1 MRKFDEATRK
11 EQARAIAQA
20 AERTRKKR
28 DAGERNAPQG
38 RRRGHGGGPGGGPG
52 PTEKARDFG
61 GSIRKLVSYLGSYK
75 FPILAVILMAV
86 GSTVFNVLGPIV
98 LGQATTE
105 LANGIAAKVAGTGGI
120 NFGLIGLI
128 LIAVLGLYGVSAALS
143 FAQGWVMTGV
153 VQRVS
158 HRLRCDIEAKIDRLP
173 MRYFESHATGDILS
187 RITNDVDTLGMNLNQ
202 SVTTLITS
210 LVTIVGVIGLMLYI
224 SPIITAIALLT
235 IPLSVVVIM
244 CVVKRSQKYFFA
256 QQEFL
261 GRVNG
266 QVEEVFS
273 NQNIVKA
280 FNREDAACDVFKRDN
295 DTLYTTAW
303 KSQFLSG
310 LMMPLINLVENA
322 GYVAVAIAGAAL
334 AIQGVITIGNI
345 QASIQYVKNLT
356 QPMQQLSMVFNQL
369 QSMAA
374 AAERVFEFLGETE
387 MPSDETDAKPFP
399 AKVESIEFDHV
410 KFGYDAN
417 SPVIHDF
424 SARVEA
430 GQTIALVGPTGA
442 GKTTMVKLLERFYD
456 VDGGS
461 IRINGVD
468 IREYTRHDLR
478 GSMAMVLQDAWL
490 YSASIRENIRYG
502 KMSASDDE
510 VVLAAKAAFA
520 DGFIRALPHGYDT
533 RINEDASNISQGQRQ
548 LLTIARALLA
558 NRQVLILDEA
568 TSSVDTRTEALIQKA
583 MDRLMHGRTS
593 FVIAHR
599 LSTIRDA
606 DLILVLNEGDIIE
619 QGTHEELLAAG
630 GFYADLYNAQFAE

>member
-158 HRLRCDIEAKIDRLP
+158 HRLRCDIEAKIARLP

-273 NQNIVKA
+273 NQSIVKA
-280 FNREDAACDVFKRDN
+280 FNREDAACNVFKRDN

-387 MPSDETDAKPFP
+387 MPSDEAAVKPFP

-583 MDRLMHGRTS
+583 MDRLMRGRTS